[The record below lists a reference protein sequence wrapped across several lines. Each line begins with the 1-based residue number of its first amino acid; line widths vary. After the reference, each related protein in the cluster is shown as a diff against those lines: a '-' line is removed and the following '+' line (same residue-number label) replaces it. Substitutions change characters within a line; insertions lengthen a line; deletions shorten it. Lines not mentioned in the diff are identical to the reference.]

1 MKIQPARAAQFLSA
15 PPSGVRAVLFYGPDG
30 GLVRE
35 RALALTAL
43 IAADPSDPFR
53 VVEMTG
59 RTLAEDGARLAD
71 EAAAISFTG
80 GRRVVRLRDAGDGV
94 TRIFQTFLGD
104 GPGDAMP
111 GDTLIVVESGDLP
124 PRSSLRKLFEKSEQ
138 AAAIACYRDE
148 GRDLEQVI
156 RQSFSTAGLAVEPD
170 ALTYLITHLGGDRQ
184 LSRRELEKVILY
196 KGTQTSA
203 VGLADVEACVGN
215 SSALAL
221 DDVADAA
228 ALGDLRRLTT
238 ALARCLQEGASAV
251 AVLRAVAVH
260 FQRLHL
266 VTSRVAAGER
276 LDDALK
282 RLKPPLFWKK
292 KGAFTAQLR
301 LWRLEDLGPALERLL
316 AAERSAKT
324 TGIPAEPL
332 LGITLYRLALSPAR
346 RRVGATRSPAPPRA
360 HG

>member
-15 PPSGVRAVLFYGPDG
+15 PPSNVRAVLFYGPDG

-94 TRIFQTFLGD
+94 TRIFEAFLGD
-104 GPGDAMP
+104 GPGDAM
-111 GDTLIVVESGDLP
+111 IVVESGDLP

-170 ALTYLITHLGGDRQ
+170 ALTYLLTHLGGDRQ

-292 KGAFTAQLR
+292 KEAFTTQLR

-346 RRVGATRSPAPPRA
+346 RRAGATRSPASPRA
-360 HG
+360 HD

>member
-1 MKIQPARAAQFLSA
+1 LKIQPARAAQFLSA
-15 PPSGVRAVLFYGPDG
+15 PPAGVRAVLFFGPDG

-80 GRRVVRLRDAGDGV
+80 GRRVVRLRDAGDGAA
-94 TRIFQTFLGD
+94 RIFEAFLGD
-104 GPGDAMP
+104 GPGDAM
-111 GDTLIVVESGDLP
+111 IVVESGDLP

-170 ALTYLITHLGGDRQ
+170 ALTYLLTHLGGDRQ
-184 LSRRELEKVILY
+184 LSRRELEKVVLY

-203 VGLADVEACVGN
+203 VALADVEACVGN

-228 ALGDLRRLTT
+228 ALGDLARLTT

-251 AVLRAVAVH
+251 AVLRAVAGH

-266 VTSRVAAGER
+266 VASRLAAGER

-292 KGAFTAQLR
+292 KEAFTAQLR

-346 RRVGATRSPAPPRA
+346 RRAGATRSPAPPRA

>member
-1 MKIQPARAAQFLSA
+1 LKIQPARAAQFLSA
-15 PPSGVRAVLFYGPDG
+15 PPAGVRAVLFFGPDG

-80 GRRVVRLRDAGDGV
+80 GRRVVRLRDAGDGAA
-94 TRIFQTFLGD
+94 RIFEAF
-104 GPGDAMP
+104 
-111 GDTLIVVESGDLP
+111 
-124 PRSSLRKLFEKSEQ
+124 
-138 AAAIACYRDE
+138 RDE

-170 ALTYLITHLGGDRQ
+170 ALTYLLTHLGGDRQ
-184 LSRRELEKVILY
+184 LSRRELEKVVLY

-203 VGLADVEACVGN
+203 VALADVEACVGN

-228 ALGDLRRLTT
+228 ALGDLGRLTT

-251 AVLRAVAVH
+251 AVLRAVAGH

-266 VTSRVAAGER
+266 VASRLAAGER

-292 KGAFTAQLR
+292 KEAFTAQLR

-346 RRVGATRSPAPPRA
+346 RRAGATRSPAPPRA

>member
-15 PPSGVRAVLFYGPDG
+15 PPAGVRAVLFYGPDG

-80 GRRVVRLRDAGDGV
+80 GRRVVRLRDAGDGAA
-94 TRIFQTFLGD
+94 RIFEAFLSD
-104 GPGDAMP
+104 GPGDAM
-111 GDTLIVVESGDLP
+111 IVVESGDLP

-170 ALTYLITHLGGDRQ
+170 ALTYLLTHLGGDRQ
-184 LSRRELEKVILY
+184 LSRRELEKVVLY

-203 VGLADVEACVGN
+203 VALADVEACVGN

-228 ALGDLRRLTT
+228 ALGDLGRLTT

-251 AVLRAVAVH
+251 AVLRAVAGH

-266 VTSRVAAGER
+266 VTSRLTAGER

-292 KGAFTAQLR
+292 KEAFTAQLR

-346 RRVGATRSPAPPRA
+346 RRAGATRSPAPPRA

>member
-1 MKIQPARAAQFLSA
+1 MKIQPARAVQFLSA
-15 PPSGVRAVLFYGPDG
+15 PPAGVRAVLFYGPDG

-43 IAADPSDPFR
+43 IATDPSDPFR

-80 GRRVVRLRDAGDGV
+80 GRRVVRLRDAGDGAA
-94 TRIFQTFLGD
+94 RIFEAFLGD
-104 GPGDAMP
+104 GPGDAM
-111 GDTLIVVESGDLP
+111 IVVESGDLP

-170 ALTYLITHLGGDRQ
+170 ALTYLLTHLGGDRQ

-221 DDVADAA
+221 NDVADAA
-228 ALGDLRRLTT
+228 ALGDLGRLTT
-238 ALARCLQEGASAV
+238 SLARCLQEGASAV
-251 AVLRAVAVH
+251 AVLRAVAGH

-266 VTSRVAAGER
+266 VTSRVVAGER

-292 KGAFTAQLR
+292 KEAFTAQLR

-346 RRVGATRSPAPPRA
+346 RRAGATRGPPAPRA